1 MNNTSHLLFF
11 VLNMALCGAAVAEKA
26 DTGKPV
32 NFEAEQMAVDDV
44 KQVRTL
50 TGKVIVTRGS
60 MILRADKMIL
70 TVTPEGYQSA
80 VLFADAGKLATF
92 RQKRDGGAD
101 LWMDGHAERI
111 EYDEKSELVKLISKA
126 QMRRL
131 DGNKPTDNVEAE
143 FISYDSRA
151 EYLSVNNTAKGESK
165 PGAGRIKGSFQTTP
179 DIKAP

>member
-1 MNNTSHLLFF
+1 MNKLAKLFLLA
-11 VLNMALCGAAVAEKA
+11 LNMGLCVAVHAEKA

-50 TGKVIVTRGS
+50 SGNVIVTRGS
-60 MILRADKMIL
+60 MILKADKMIL

-80 VLFADAGKLATF
+80 VLFADPGKLATF

-111 EYDEKSELVKLISKA
+111 EYDEKTELVKLISKA

-131 DGNKPTDNVEAE
+131 DGTKPSDNVEAE

-151 EYLSVNNTAKGESK
+151 EFLSVNNTAKGESK
-165 PGAGRIKGSFQTTP
+165 PGAGRIKGSFQTNSEV
-179 DIKAP
+179 KAP